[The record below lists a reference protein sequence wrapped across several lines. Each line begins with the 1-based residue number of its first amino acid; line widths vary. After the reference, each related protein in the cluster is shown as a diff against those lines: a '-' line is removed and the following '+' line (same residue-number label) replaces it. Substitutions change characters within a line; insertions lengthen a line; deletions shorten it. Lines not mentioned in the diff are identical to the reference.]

1 MTDTLPTPFKKYTF
15 EDVLYM
21 AATIYGEARGE
32 VYKGKL
38 AVGWAIRNRAEIG
51 GWFGQGIK
59 GVCLRP
65 FQFSC
70 WNHADPNYYMCNEIA
85 KEFDRYSND
94 LVVQECLTAALLV
107 LTGRVRD
114 DTKGSTH
121 YHVRKMKSRPTWSRG
136 LEPAA
141 EIGNHIFFN
150 NVK

>member
-1 MTDTLPTPFKKYTF
+1 MTDTLPTPLKKYTF

-32 VYKGKL
+32 AYKGKI
-38 AVGWAIRNRAEIG
+38 AVGSVIRNRAEKG
-51 GWFGQGIK
+51 GWFGQGVK
-59 GVCLRP
+59 GVCLKN

-70 WNHADPNYYMCNEIA
+70 WNHADPNHFMCNEIA
-85 KEFDRYSND
+85 KNFSKRADD

-114 DTKGSTH
+114 DTSGSTH
-121 YHVRKMKSRPTWSRG
+121 YHTKAVKPIWSKG
-136 LEPAA
+136 LTPVTT
-141 EIGNHIFFN
+141 IGNHLFFN